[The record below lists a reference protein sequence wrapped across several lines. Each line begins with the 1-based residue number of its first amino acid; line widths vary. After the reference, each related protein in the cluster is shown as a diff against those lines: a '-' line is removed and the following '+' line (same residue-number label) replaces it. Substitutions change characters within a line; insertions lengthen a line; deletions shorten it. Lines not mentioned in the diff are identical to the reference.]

1 MLACWSAGIQARFIF
16 PSAKQVQQSL
26 IAIICIGIDIAVLG
40 DIISPVRVLAER
52 HVGNPREFVV
62 LFTQ

>member
-16 PSAKQVQQSL
+16 LSAKQVQQPL
-26 IAIICIGIDIAVLG
+26 IAIICIDMAVLG

-52 HVGNPREFVV
+52 HAGNLSEFVV